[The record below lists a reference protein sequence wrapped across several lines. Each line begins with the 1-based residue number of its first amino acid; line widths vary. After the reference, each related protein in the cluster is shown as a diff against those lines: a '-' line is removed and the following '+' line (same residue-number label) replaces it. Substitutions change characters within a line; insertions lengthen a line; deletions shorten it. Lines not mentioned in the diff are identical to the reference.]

1 MLTAVAQVFLRTVRS
16 CRAFPGSKT
25 VLKQRLRLDVKS
37 SVGQAKPVNLEGVMN
52 LSKDVREFI
61 VSNFLFGDGANLQD
75 DTSLLDSG
83 TVDSTGVLEL
93 IMFLEE
99 KYNLKIDPDEVIP
112 DNLDSI
118 NRIVRFLTE
127 KLTAVA

>member
-1 MLTAVAQVFLRTVRS
+1 M
-16 CRAFPGSKT
+16 
-25 VLKQRLRLDVKS
+25 
-37 SVGQAKPVNLEGVMN
+37 NLEGVMN